1 MNTPDQ
7 SATHRNGTLDPSRLN
22 GLDHDGVRP
31 LVAVL
36 PEVAS
41 PAKTKA
47 GFFSGRKGLLRAAGL
62 VAGLAVIAVGLRYF
76 VHSLAWEGTDD
87 AFVEGH
93 VLEVSAKI
101 SNQVAQVLIDDNYIV
116 KKGDLLV
123 KIDDRDY
130 RVQLE
135 EAQANYEKAKSDFA
149 RFSGLLSAGAVSKA
163 DFDAAQAALDVTKS
177 RLDQAQLNL
186 AYTEIRAPESGK
198 ITRKNVEPGD
208 YLQVGQTLCAI
219 VPQHFW
225 VLANYKE
232 TQLAHMRVGQKAIV
246 YVDSIPGRTFAAHI
260 DSLQSGTGSEFSLLP
275 PENATG
281 NYVKVVQRIPVKLVF
296 DEPDDV
302 LALLAPGMSVQ
313 PEVRVK

>member
-1 MNTPDQ
+1 MNPNDPSPNQ
-7 SATHRNGTLDPSRLN
+7 KNGTLNAPRLDPAAKENL
-22 GLDHDGVRP
+22 RP
-31 LVAVL
+31 LESVL
-36 PEVAS
+36 PAPQVRANKS
-41 PAKTKA
+41 SWLNRTT
-47 GFFSGRKGLLRAAGL
+47 FLRAAGL
-62 VAGLAVIAVGLRYF
+62 VVLLVGAVIGLRYY
-76 VHSLAWEGTDD
+76 VHSLSWEGTDD

-93 VLEVSAKI
+93 VLQISAKI
-101 SNQVAQVLIDDNYIV
+101 SNQVAQVFIDDNYVV

-135 EAQANYEKAKSDFA
+135 EAQANYDKAKSDFA
-149 RFSGLLSAGAVSKA
+149 RYSGLLAGGGISKA
-163 DFDAAQAALDVTKS
+163 DFDSAQASLSVTKS
-177 RLDQAQLNL
+177 RLDQAELNL

-219 VPQHFW
+219 VPQNFW

-232 TQLAHMRVGQKAIV
+232 TQLAQVRVGQKATV
-246 YVDSIPGRTFAAHI
+246 WVDSIPGRSFAAHVE
-260 DSLQSGTGSEFSLLP
+260 SLQSGTGSEFSLLP

-296 DEPDDV
+296 DEPAEV
-302 LALLAPGMSVQ
+302 VALLAPGMSVQ
-313 PEVRVK
+313 PEIKVK

>member
-1 MNTPDQ
+1 MVV
-7 SATHRNGTLDPSRLN
+7 
-22 GLDHDGVRP
+22 GLVVAAGGVRY
-31 LVAVL
+31 LM
-36 PEVAS
+36 
-41 PAKTKA
+41 
-47 GFFSGRKGLLRAAGL
+47 
-62 VAGLAVIAVGLRYF
+62 
-76 VHSLAWEGTDD
+76 HSLAWEGTDD

-93 VLEVSAKI
+93 VLEISSKL
-101 SNQVAQVLIDDNYIV
+101 SNQVTQVLIDDNDRV
-116 KKGDLLV
+116 RKGDVLV

-130 RVQLE
+130 KVQLE
-135 EAQANYEKAKSDFA
+135 EAQANYEKAKSDFG
-149 RFSGLLSAGAVSKA
+149 RFSGLLSAGAVSQA
-163 DFDAAQAALDVTKS
+163 DFDAAKASLAVTKS

-186 AYTEIRAPESGK
+186 DYTEIRAPESGK
-198 ITRKNVEPGD
+198 VTRKKVEPGD

-232 TQLAHMRVGQKAIV
+232 TQLARMRVGQKAVV
-246 YVDSIPGRTFAAHI
+246 YVDSLPGRTFSAHV
-260 DSLQSGTGSEFSLLP
+260 DSFQSGTGSEFSLLP

-296 DEPDDV
+296 DEADDA